1 LIGSH
6 SPPLWSPSPV
16 LHIANAEHLQPA
28 YYNEEKKSQ

>member
-16 LHIANAEHLQPA
+16 L
-28 YYNEEKKSQ
+28 